1 MPSPLVHDPPGNS
14 APPAAAS
21 SGNSVPPAAANSGS
35 VRADAA
41 LQLVQMSG
49 GAAGAQTTVAKR
61 ATKKGCN
68 KRPYKKDDIVKVLFN
83 SVKDMFGQHQSEWFV
98 GVVVKTRVAKD
109 SKQTIDVQFSHDYSL
124 QIDGCPRLEVC
135 KLNGV
140 TSLDSPVFYPT
151 SFGVGD
157 LVDVYFQNQAR
168 KLNRGRVVNV
178 SEDGGRVGV
187 VYYEDNYMKGGRVSP
202 AVQMTWC
209 LRGSCSPLP

>member
-1 MPSPLVHDPPGNS
+1 MSFLLRRRPANSGNS
-14 APPAAAS
+14 APPAAA
-21 SGNSVPPAAANSGS
+21 NSGS
-35 VRADAA
+35 AREEGAI
-41 LQLVQMSG
+41 QPVQTSG
-49 GAAGAQTTVAKR
+49 GADGAQTT
-61 ATKKGCN
+61 ATKYAWQRRYRKG
-68 KRPYKKDDIVKVLFN
+68 DIVKVLFN
-83 SVKDMFGQHQSEWFV
+83 PVKDMFGQNQSEWFV
-98 GVVVKTRVAKD
+98 GVVVKTSVAKD

-135 KLNGV
+135 MLNGV

-151 SFGVGD
+151 VFGVGD

-202 AVQMTWC
+202 AVQMVCC

>member
-1 MPSPLVHDPPGNS
+1 MSFLLRRRPANSGNS
-14 APPAAAS
+14 APPAAA
-21 SGNSVPPAAANSGS
+21 NSGS
-35 VRADAA
+35 AREEGAI
-41 LQLVQMSG
+41 QPVQTSG
-49 GAAGAQTTVAKR
+49 GADGAQTTATKR
-61 ATKKGCN
+61 AWNRPRYKKG
-68 KRPYKKDDIVKVLFN
+68 DIVKVLFN
-83 SVKDMFGQHQSEWFV
+83 PVKDMFGQHQSEWFV
-98 GVVVKTRVAKD
+98 GVVVKTSVAKD

-135 KLNGV
+135 MLNGV
-140 TSLDSPVFYPT
+140 TSLNSPVFYPT

-202 AVQMTWC
+202 AAQYDA
-209 LRGSCSPLP
+209 